1 MITITL
7 INCNQGSLDGPLKVL
22 TKIYKEFEI
31 KHPNWFHLMRYQRGS
46 NNWDGKIHYIKENGR
61 FRIGLLPMIYQ
72 WLVDNQYKVKVIDK
86 RPPLGIVPSIPLK
99 VGNLKLRDEQ
109 KYALAGILGNR
120 VGGVPFMIG
129 VGDLAVNFGK
139 CNGKDSL
146 LNTDR
151 GIFKI
156 SELVNKDNSL
166 VYPGIKVLSKDHKY
180 HETLGGVYNKIK
192 ALRITTRMG
201 YSQIVGFDRHK
212 YYTLK
217 GDSLDWVLAKNLKV
231 GDWLPLYKGEVTPN
245 TREDISP
252 EIAYLMGCLQ
262 GDGHISYLKSDN
274 PNKAVRISISGEDFE
289 IAEELILTLTNLC
302 GEAHYLP
309 HSKFK
314 GFKITKSHPHLS
326 KLIETKF
333 PELIGNA
340 NQKIIPKSIL
350 DSSKKIQC
358 HYIAGLFDTDGSKH
372 KDVREF
378 SFSSIC
384 QENIT
389 RLHYMLLN
397 LGIVSFTSI
406 KKTLCTNNSKKG
418 ISYRLRIPSVYYDK
432 FAELIP
438 LRLKRKL
445 PDNTKPKR
453 NNYSDSLPPM
463 IGIKAKA
470 WYNSQN
476 YTTRY
481 NPLSKYGRTI
491 KSQIIHT
498 NRLTLN
504 SLSKLLKEAPNQELQ
519 ELYDFSKAAYWDQ
532 IKTIEIIPEYECYD
546 IEVKDTHNYIADG
559 FICHNTLLMASLYH
573 AFNKKLRTL
582 LITNDSDWLQQAR
595 KEFPEL
601 IDSKELTFVQGGN
614 CMGWKGFTVGMVQSI
629 SRNIKKYQSELSKID
644 MVLIDEA
651 DIIDNKTYRTVIEH
665 LYNTRVRIGLSGTIY
680 LSKLKKDL
688 MTNMN
693 IKSFIGEKL
702 VEVKLHEMIKKGY
715 STDVIVK
722 MIPTKYRLPDVD
734 NDYKD
739 EYDAM
744 ITNNK
749 QGYQLSLERM
759 QFNIKYGRL
768 PALVVTKFI
777 KHCENLYAH
786 YNKELGDTYNIAKVH
801 VDTPKK
807 ERNKIIEDFRNGKID
822 ILISTTITSRGK
834 NFPLLR
840 YLQNA
845 GDGDSNERA
854 IQILGRLVRTHKS
867 KKKTYYDDIW
877 YNGTY
882 LSRHARHRKNYY
894 IKEKL
899 KVIDLTRIKRNKHNS

>member
-1 MITITL
+1 MIKITI
-7 INCNQGSLDGPLKVL
+7 INCNQAVLDGPLKL
-22 TKIYKEFEI
+22 LNKLYHEFEI
-31 KHPNWFHLMRYQRGS
+31 KHPNWFHLMRYQKGR
-46 NNWDGKIHYIKENGR
+46 NTWDGKIHYIREDGK
-61 FRIGLLPMIYQ
+61 FKIGLLPMIYNRCKE
-72 WLVDNQYKVKVIDK
+72 LGEEVKVIDN
-86 RPPLGIVPSIPLK
+86 RPKLNVVPSIPHHIGDK
-99 VGNLKLRDEQ
+99 VLRVEQ

-120 VGGVPFMIG
+120 IGGVPFMIG

-262 GDGHISYLKSDN
+262 GDGHISYRKSDN

-389 RLHYMLLN
+389 RLQYMLLN

-406 KKTLCTNNSKKG
+406 RKTLCTNNSKKG

-559 FICHNTLLMASLYH
+559 FICHNTLLMASLYYS
-573 AFNKKLRTL
+573 FNKKLKTL
-582 LITNDSDWLQQAR
+582 LITNDSDWLKQSQQ
-595 KEFPEL
+595 EFPEL
-601 IDSKELTFVQGGN
+601 IPKEELTFVQGGKVF
-614 CMGWKGFTVGMVQSI
+614 GWNQFSIAMVQSL
-629 SRNIKKYQSELSKID
+629 SRNIKSYQSELSKID

-651 DIIDNKTYRTVIEH
+651 DIIDNNTYKKVIEH
-665 LYNTRVRIGLSGTIY
+665 LYNTRIRIGLSGTIY
-680 LSKLKKDL
+680 MSKLKKDL
-688 MTNMN
+688 VHNMN
-693 IKSFIGEKL
+693 IRSFIGDKL
-702 VEVKLHEMIKKGY
+702 VEVKLSEMIKKGY
-715 STDVIVK
+715 STPVIVK
-722 MIPTKYRLPDVD
+722 MVPTKFKPQD
-734 NDYKD
+734 DYQD
-739 EYDAM
+739 YQEEYDKM
-744 ITNNK
+744 ITSNK
-749 QGYQLSLERM
+749 KAWEISLQRM
-759 QFNIKYGRL
+759 RYNITYGRL

-777 KHCENLYAH
+777 SHCEFLYEY
-786 YNKELGDTYNIAKVH
+786 YNNALGNKYNIACVH
-801 VDTPKK
+801 VNTPTKK
-807 ERNKIIEDFRNGKID
+807 RNKIMEDFRSGKID
-822 ILISTTITSRGK
+822 ILISTSIVSRGK
-834 NFPLLR
+834 NFPLLK

-845 GDGDSNERA
+845 GSGDSNERA
-854 IQILGRLVRTHKS
+854 IQILGRLVRTHES
-867 KKKTYYDDIW
+867 KKKTYYDDIC
-877 YNGTY
+877 YNGRY

-894 IKEKL
+894 IKENL
-899 KVIDLTRIKRNKHNS
+899 KVIILKCKR

>member
-109 KYALAGILGNR
+109 KYAIAGILGNR

-129 VGDLAVNFGK
+129 VGDLAMNFGK
-139 CNGKDSL
+139 S
-146 LNTDR
+146 
-151 GIFKI
+151 
-156 SELVNKDNSL
+156 
-166 VYPGIKVLSKDHKY
+166 
-180 HETLGGVYNKIK
+180 
-192 ALRITTRMG
+192 
-201 YSQIVGFDRHK
+201 
-212 YYTLK
+212 
-217 GDSLDWVLAKNLKV
+217 
-231 GDWLPLYKGEVTPN
+231 
-245 TREDISP
+245 
-252 EIAYLMGCLQ
+252 
-262 GDGHISYLKSDN
+262 
-274 PNKAVRISISGEDFE
+274 
-289 IAEELILTLTNLC
+289 
-302 GEAHYLP
+302 
-309 HSKFK
+309 
-314 GFKITKSHPHLS
+314 
-326 KLIETKF
+326 
-333 PELIGNA
+333 
-340 NQKIIPKSIL
+340 
-350 DSSKKIQC
+350 
-358 HYIAGLFDTDGSKH
+358 
-372 KDVREF
+372 
-378 SFSSIC
+378 
-384 QENIT
+384 
-389 RLHYMLLN
+389 
-397 LGIVSFTSI
+397 
-406 KKTLCTNNSKKG
+406 
-418 ISYRLRIPSVYYDK
+418 
-432 FAELIP
+432 
-438 LRLKRKL
+438 
-445 PDNTKPKR
+445 
-453 NNYSDSLPPM
+453 
-463 IGIKAKA
+463 
-470 WYNSQN
+470 
-476 YTTRY
+476 
-481 NPLSKYGRTI
+481 
-491 KSQIIHT
+491 
-498 NRLTLN
+498 
-504 SLSKLLKEAPNQELQ
+504 
-519 ELYDFSKAAYWDQ
+519 
-532 IKTIEIIPEYECYD
+532 
-546 IEVKDTHNYIADG
+546 
-559 FICHNTLLMASLYH
+559 LLMASLYH

-614 CMGWKGFTVGMVQSI
+614 CMGWKGFTIGMVQSL

-651 DIIDNKTYRTVIEH
+651 DIIDNKTYQTVIEH
-665 LYNTRVRIGLSGTIY
+665 LYNTRIRIGLSGTIY

-688 MTNMN
+688 MHNMN
-693 IKSFIGEKL
+693 IRSFIGEKL

-715 STDVIVK
+715 STDVVVK
-722 MIPTKYRLPDVD
+722 MIPSRYRLPKDSV
-734 NDYKD
+734 DYKD

-894 IKEKL
+894 LRERL
-899 KVIDLTRIKRNKHNS
+899 KVIDLTRKRKRK